1 MASTLFLP
9 STLDDTTLP
18 AIDMRCL
25 LDNLADTTLQVPS
38 NIILKKVAP
47 STWLAAIMFLWG
59 IVTIGQGLVQNQ
71 AGLIAMRLLLGLF
84 EAGFFPGCVY
94 LISMYYKRY
103 ELQWRLN
110 LFFCG
115 AILAGAFSGLL
126 AYAIANL
133 DGLGGYGGW
142 RWIFIMFVDTH
153 PPILFEFHAD
163 PSKERESSP
172 AA

>member
-1 MASTLFLP
+1 MEIPF
-9 STLDDTTLP
+9 
-18 AIDMRCL
+18 
-25 LDNLADTTLQVPS
+25 NLKIANQTLQVPS

-59 IVTIGQGLVQNQ
+59 IATIGQGLIQNQ

-142 RWIFIMFVDTH
+142 RWIFIMFVKTR
-153 PPILFEFHAD
+153 PLRQEVLLI
-163 PSKERESSP
+163 SSIERASSP
-172 AA
+172 AASPSSPNG

>member
-1 MASTLFLP
+1 MEPAG
-9 STLDDTTLP
+9 TTLP
-18 AIDMRCL
+18 ITKLPRCP
-25 LDNLADTTLQVPS
+25 NIADQTLQVPS

-59 IVTIGQGLVQNQ
+59 IATIGQGLVQNQ

-142 RWIFIMFVDTH
+142 RWIFIMFVDAH
-153 PPILFEFHAD
+153 PSVRLTGK
-163 PSKERESSP
+163 SC
-172 AA
+172 

>member
-1 MASTLFLP
+1 MEIPF
-9 STLDDTTLP
+9 
-18 AIDMRCL
+18 
-25 LDNLADTTLQVPS
+25 NLKIANQTLQVPS

-59 IVTIGQGLVQNQ
+59 ISTIGQGLIQNQ

-142 RWIFIMFVDTH
+142 RWIFIMFVDAQAFISLETML
-153 PPILFEFHAD
+153 IT
-163 PSKERESSP
+163 
-172 AA
+172 